1 MIEFGF
7 SIIVGFRIR
16 VVLKIWILCLIV
28 VSLRFM
34 GGIKAR
40 FKIWVRF
47 KIKVL
52 GLCLG
57 FCLILRLGLR
67 VKDQGSCFVFFRH

>member
-1 MIEFGF
+1 M
-7 SIIVGFRIR
+7 
-16 VVLKIWILCLIV
+16 

-34 GGIKAR
+34 GGIKAG

-67 VKDQGSCFVFFRH
+67 VKDQGSSFVLFRH